1 MSAAPM
7 AVAEDA
13 TKMDY
18 PTGAGGLKVELP
30 FSEMGMKGSGALM
43 TATEP
48 ITQTEAKIQSAMSAA
63 PIAIAKDATI
73 LDYPANPT
81 DPPIELRKGTNGWSC
96 FPDGPTTPGND
107 PICLDKTFMKWNDAL
122 ATGTVPNITTLG
134 LAYML
139 QGGSDPSNTDPMAL
153 EPPAGQDWIVTP
165 PHVMVLVP
173 FKLDT
178 TLIPT
183 DHTYGGPYVMW
194 AGTPYEHI
202 MMPVSQTTK

>member
-1 MSAAPM
+1 MKYFRMIALIALVVGLLGITPFAQAQIQQTDVKIQTVMSAAPM

-63 PIAIAKDATI
+63 PIAIARDATI

-96 FPDGPTTPGND
+96 FPTAQ
-107 PICLDKTFMKWNDAL
+107 LRL
-122 ATGTVPNITTLG
+122 ATIP
-134 LAYML
+134 Y
-139 QGGSDPSNTDPMAL
+139 AL
-153 EPPAGQDWIVTP
+153 TR
-165 PHVMVLVP
+165 L
-173 FKLDT
+173 L
-178 TLIPT
+178 
-183 DHTYGGPYVMW
+183 
-194 AGTPYEHI
+194 
-202 MMPVSQTTK
+202 